1 MSKIEAYKAAAS
13 IANQVADNVSKAL
26 GRDSS
31 INDKHSAYA
40 SFKGLDNANW
50 GEIKLGVHLS
60 YGYYGSSS
68 GYRATSENL
77 GRYLAKAVSKH
88 MPMLLDECA
97 AMADDDAEKAR
108 KEATDEA
115 RSVLVEANHA

>member
-1 MSKIEAYKAAAS
+1 
-13 IANQVADNVSKAL
+13 
-26 GRDSS
+26 
-31 INDKHSAYA
+31 
-40 SFKGLDNANW
+40 
-50 GEIKLGVHLS
+50 
-60 YGYYGSSS
+60 
-68 GYRATSENL
+68 
-77 GRYLAKAVSKH
+77 